1 MITPSRFARVWAY
14 SQPADLRKGY
24 DGLYGLVVR
33 ELDADPLS
41 GDCYLFINRRRTQC
55 KVFTFDGTG
64 LAIYSKRLE
73 QGRFAAVWERAQGS
87 KIALTTSELAL
98 FLDGS
103 DLVGRRTLIPDQV
116 VLTNLEQRRAL

>member
-14 SQPADLRKGY
+14 SQPVDLRKGY

-41 GDCYLFINRRRTQC
+41 GDCYLFLNRRRTQC

-73 QGRFAAVWERAQGS
+73 QGRFAAVWERAQGC

-116 VLTNLEQRRAL
+116 VLTTLEQRRAL